1 MTNSYWNS
9 NGTHQAIADKLQ
21 EMVPTMG
28 EVFNIPGDETSG
40 INKPVDK
47 FREAMN
53 AYYDIFNNGGGN
65 SVSRKVS
72 TYFPGVMS
80 IINRNY
86 RNIDWDAVH
95 AITEPM
101 MDLHI
106 LKASKKAN
114 I

>member
-1 MTNSYWNS
+1 
-9 NGTHQAIADKLQ
+9 
-21 EMVPTMG
+21 
-28 EVFNIPGDETSG
+28 
-40 INKPVDK
+40 
-47 FREAMN
+47 
-53 AYYDIFNNGGGN
+53 
-65 SVSRKVS
+65 
-72 TYFPGVMS
+72 MS